1 MESKESSFFY
11 IFRAPIEK
19 VYNIFIT
26 PTLLTGTFFQNAK
39 ILSMKHEDSIFFSN

>member
-26 PTLLTGTFFQNAK
+26 PTLLTGTFFQNE
-39 ILSMKHEDSIFFSN
+39 ILSMKHEDSIFLSN